1 MLTFREANEND
12 TQLYFDWANDPVVR
26 EQSYNSN
33 PINFENHKKWFESK
47 INDCSCLMFIFQNE
61 KKLNIGQIRIQKE
74 NNKEALIGISIAS
87 DFRGRGYAKD
97 MLQIASDFFLKSNP
111 TFLINAFIKETNL
124 SWDIVSSLLKSEVLL
139 KQERVNTLRKV
150 SVIPKSRSSNIDVP
164 EGGNRKDPHLLDLSN
179 L

>member
-124 SWDIVSSLLKSEVLL
+124 SSKYAFEKAGFEFKVLINYENFQSFHYI
-139 KQERVNTLRKV
+139 KKIKE
-150 SVIPKSRSSNIDVP
+150 
-164 EGGNRKDPHLLDLSN
+164 
-179 L
+179 

>member
-47 INDCSCLMFIFQNE
+47 INDCSCLMIIFQNE

-87 DFRGRGYAKD
+87 DFRGKGYAKD

-111 TFLINAFIKETNL
+111 NFLINAFIKETNL
-124 SWDIVSSLLKSEVLL
+124 SSKYAFEKAGFEFKVLINYENFQSFHYI
-139 KQERVNTLRKV
+139 KKIKE
-150 SVIPKSRSSNIDVP
+150 
-164 EGGNRKDPHLLDLSN
+164 
-179 L
+179 